1 MNEGNTVI
9 FDLSLLNLHELID
22 VYENITDFI
31 EYLDKNIIV
40 DRKKE
45 NG

>member
-1 MNEGNTVI
+1 MNEENVVN

-31 EYLDKNIIV
+31 EYLDKNIII